1 MSDKVIVTKE
11 KIDILAD
18 SISEKSGIATPMTLA
33 KMKEAVDSIVIGGG
47 GITPTGTIDI
57 AENGTYDVTNYVNA
71 NVNIVTGENW
81 IVVVSDNLHDSSED
95 VANTYIEGSTETSYN
110 GWTSTGYIAVKPDTW
125 YRIIKGPNNKYNA
138 FYKLDKTA
146 VLSSVVIKG
155 ESGSETEVYLIKTTK
170 DTYYIRMSAASSS
183 VSAFDIREVDFNTP
197 TGNID
202 ITSNGQV
209 NVSQYENANINV
221 PTDSIPVLQ
230 SKTITPTESV
240 QIVTADNSY
249 DGLSSVE
256 IEAIDSTY
264 VGSKVTRISDNSGI
278 TINGQTVSVRG
289 AAYYTDN
296 LSKQIPGGTTT
307 TPATTITANPS
318 ISVSSSGLITA
329 TTSTSQNV
337 TPTVSVG
344 YISSGTAG
352 KITVSGSK
360 TQQLTSKAATIY
372 NTSTTDQ
379 TIVSGT
385 YLTGTQTIKAV
396 KTSGISAANVKAGT
410 LVKIGDAND
419 DDRIINVTGTFTS
432 DANAKNTDIIN
443 GKTAYV
449 NGQKITGSLIVQTIY
464 QGSAAPS
471 ASTGING
478 DIYIQS

>member
-57 AENGTYDVTNYVNA
+57 AENGTYDVTNYV
-71 NVNIVTGENW
+71 
-81 IVVVSDNLHDSSED
+81 
-95 VANTYIEGSTETSYN
+95 
-110 GWTSTGYIAVKPDTW
+110 
-125 YRIIKGPNNKYNA
+125 
-138 FYKLDKTA
+138 
-146 VLSSVVIKG
+146 
-155 ESGSETEVYLIKTTK
+155 
-170 DTYYIRMSAASSS
+170 
-183 VSAFDIREVDFNTP
+183 
-197 TGNID
+197 
-202 ITSNGQV
+202 
-209 NVSQYENANINV
+209 NANINV